1 MLLLL
6 PWRGRMA
13 AGAGEGE
20 VRRLYN
26 PPPVPRSTA
35 AQPTSIN
42 PSNSS
47 IPSSA
52 AGRHAP
58 FLPGIL

>member
-1 MLLLL
+1 
-6 PWRGRMA
+6 MA